1 MPSTPAPSAP
11 AYAALSVAGRVR
23 EHNEDALLCS
33 STLGLWAVADGMG
46 GHQCGEVASATALA
60 ALEQHIQAGA
70 DLPTAVHGA
79 NEAVLAVAAE
89 GGEERRGMGTTLVA
103 LHLQGDAYQL
113 AWAGDSRCYLIDAS
127 GIRQISHDHS
137 WVQMLVDLGQLTPEQ
152 ARQDPRRNVVTQCL
166 GRDDQA
172 LEVGSLVGRLAPGE
186 LLLLCSDGLSNEL
199 DDATLHQVC
208 SRSSTLE
215 AMVGTLVELANCHG
229 GRDNI
234 SCIVLG
240 LSAPESAPPE
250 APPRRFLSRW
260 FGPRKQR

>member
-137 WVQMLVDLGQLTPEQ
+137 WVQMLVDLGQLTPSRP
-152 ARQDPRRNVVTQCL
+152 ARTRVATSSPSASAGTTRPWKSAAWSVASPRASCCCCAATASATNWTTPPCTRSAAA
-166 GRDDQA
+166 R
-172 LEVGSLVGRLAPGE
+172 AP
-186 LLLLCSDGLSNEL
+186 SKRWS
-199 DDATLHQVC
+199 A
-208 SRSSTLE
+208 RWSS
-215 AMVGTLVELANCHG
+215 
-229 GRDNI
+229 
-234 SCIVLG
+234 
-240 LSAPESAPPE
+240 
-250 APPRRFLSRW
+250 
-260 FGPRKQR
+260 